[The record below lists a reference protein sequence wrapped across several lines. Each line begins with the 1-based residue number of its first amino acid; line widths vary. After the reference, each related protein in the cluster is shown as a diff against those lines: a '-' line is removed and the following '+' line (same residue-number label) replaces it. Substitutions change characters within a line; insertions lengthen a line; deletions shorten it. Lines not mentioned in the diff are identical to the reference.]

1 MCYNN
6 SNKNFLWQTQ
16 QKQNPKK
23 TPIKTRFAKKNKIKK
38 VVLFGSRA
46 RGNHSERSDID
57 LAVSGGNAAD
67 FYYDV
72 NEEARTLLIFDVIN
86 LDGPVSGELRA
97 EIEKDGVLL
106 YEEI

>member
-1 MCYNN
+1 MSCNLPE
-6 SNKNFLWQTQ
+6 SVVFD
-16 QKQNPKK
+16 
-23 TPIKTRFAKKNKIKK
+23 IERFAKKNKIKK

-57 LAVSGGNAAD
+57 LAVSG
-67 FYYDV
+67 
-72 NEEARTLLIFDVIN
+72 
-86 LDGPVSGELRA
+86 ELRA

>member
-1 MCYNN
+1 MSCN
-6 SNKNFLWQTQ
+6 LPETVVRE
-16 QKQNPKK
+16 
-23 TPIKTRFAKKNKIKK
+23 IERFAKKNKIKK

-72 NEEARTLLIFDVIN
+72 NEEALTLLIFDVVN

>member
-1 MCYNN
+1 MSCNLPE
-6 SNKNFLWQTQ
+6 SVVRE
-16 QKQNPKK
+16 
-23 TPIKTRFAKKNKIKK
+23 IERFAKKNKIKK